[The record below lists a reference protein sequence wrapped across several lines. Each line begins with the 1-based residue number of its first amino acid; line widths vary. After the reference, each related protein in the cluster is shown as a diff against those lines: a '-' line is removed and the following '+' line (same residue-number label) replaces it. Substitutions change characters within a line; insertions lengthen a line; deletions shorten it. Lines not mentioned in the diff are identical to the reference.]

1 MQGSDG
7 HDEWEGFG
15 VAHPGNDPSVPQRD
29 AGNEASNESSRH
41 EYTCHSCGFTQRLT
55 KPPDYCPRCQ
65 AETHPESS

>member
-15 VAHPGNDPSVPQRD
+15 MGLSSDPSVTRQDAERD
-29 AGNEASNESSRH
+29 ATEGAPGH
-41 EYTCHSCGFTQRLT
+41 EYTCHSCGFTQRLN
-55 KPPDYCPRCQ
+55 KPPEYCPRCH

>member
-15 VAHPGNDPSVPQRD
+15 AGHSGDPSVAHQD
-29 AGNEASNESSRH
+29 AEKEATKGPSGH

-55 KPPDYCPRCQ
+55 KPPDYCPRCH

>member
-15 VAHPGNDPSVPQRD
+15 GAAPSTNPSDHQPD
-29 AGNEASNESSRH
+29 AEKEAREGPSGH
-41 EYTCHSCGFTQRLT
+41 DYTCHACGFTQHLT
-55 KPPDYCPRCQ
+55 KPPDYCPRCH

>member
-15 VAHPGNDPSVPQRD
+15 MGISPDPSAPQQHD
-29 AGNEASNESSRH
+29 ADKEAAKDQPGH
-41 EYTCHSCGFTQRLT
+41 EYICHSCGFSQRLT
-55 KPPDYCPRCQ
+55 KPPDYCPRCH

>member
-15 VAHPGNDPSVPQRD
+15 AAHSGADPGVRQQGAEKEATGGPS
-29 AGNEASNESSRH
+29 GH

-55 KPPDYCPRCQ
+55 RPSDYCPRCH